1 MSLFVNYNDSRFI
14 DIAQKIFEEQFRR
27 DPKLKA
33 QLDNRSKKLMYDNVV
48 YNISHLMTAVYFSD
62 EKIFEN
68 YALWMYE
75 LLCNLMKDFDSD
87 RIMQMMV
94 DHYTIT
100 AEVLEADAKE
110 MFSEKELE
118 KAVDYLKIAINVTK
132 EAVTNIELSSSFGKK
147 LCLLNQKM

>member
-14 DIAQKIFEEQFRR
+14 DIAQ
-27 DPKLKA
+27 
-33 QLDNRSKKLMYDNVV
+33 
-48 YNISHLMTAVYFSD
+48 
-62 EKIFEN
+62 KIFEN

-75 LLCNLMKDFDSD
+75 LLCNLMKDFDRD

-118 KAVDYLKIAINVTK
+118 KAVDYLKIAIKVTK

-147 LCLLNQKM
+147 LCLLNPKM